1 MNYLQ
6 LHDGPGS
13 FPPYN
18 GKLQP
23 LKNALDPY
31 APGAPVMMAG
41 ACAAV
46 LPGALQKGS
55 AQAWNDSIK
64 KALDLYN
71 TISKKQGMSASFVPG
86 SLAVIKK
93 AIQYLP
99 QIIAL
104 GFTALQG
111 FTKNQI
117 NSLAQQYY
125 DQNRYNMQN
134 LCTMSAL
141 ELESQMLTLDK
152 DIALAGQNA
161 DLSPWL
167 QKGQYKRQLAVLSEL
182 RVIYENQLAM
192 VGGSPVAK
200 KGLLNLGLIAAAL
213 SLFR

>member
-13 FPPYN
+13 FPSYN

-55 AQAWNDSIK
+55 AQSWNDSIK

-71 TISKKQGMSASFVPG
+71 TISKKQGMSASFVPA

-125 DQNRYNMQN
+125 DQNRYNMRN

-152 DIALAGQNA
+152 DIALAAQNA
-161 DLSPWL
+161 DSSPWL